1 MRYSNVPVGQMILL
15 DIETVS
21 REPDFTSLDQFWQ
34 KLWIEK
40 IQYQLADASQAAEW
54 YVKRAA
60 VMAEFGKIICI
71 STGRMQGNR
80 LRVKS
85 FSGDDETL
93 ILRQFTGFLQNLKP
107 SDQPFYLAGHN
118 IREFDVPF
126 IARRLLIQ
134 GLSIPA
140 LLDVQQQKP
149 WESSLI
155 DTFQLW
161 RFGDYKNY
169 TSLQLMAACLGIPSP
184 KFDIDGS
191 DVGRIYWQDHDLE
204 RIVRYCE
211 RDVQTVARILKQFR
225 GEPA

>member
-93 ILRQFTGFLQNLKP
+93 ILRQFTGFLQN
-107 SDQPFYLAGHN
+107 
-118 IREFDVPF
+118 
-126 IARRLLIQ
+126 
-134 GLSIPA
+134 
-140 LLDVQQQKP
+140 
-149 WESSLI
+149 
-155 DTFQLW
+155 
-161 RFGDYKNY
+161 
-169 TSLQLMAACLGIPSP
+169 
-184 KFDIDGS
+184 
-191 DVGRIYWQDHDLE
+191 
-204 RIVRYCE
+204 
-211 RDVQTVARILKQFR
+211 
-225 GEPA
+225 